1 VQEPGK
7 RGRIVLQLPVRA
19 EHREVEVMDGRAD
32 NVAPALAGALQRG
45 VERHHAPGLL
55 AGRSANP
62 EDADRAWA
70 PVCMAR
76 WAPAAAAVEAPGRV
90 RLGVDPLVG
99 GGSCRGDFDVV
110 LEVELAI
117 AILVVR
123 RGGMSGHRCVVLP
136 KNIRRYRG
144 SVYYPASPVIR
155 RVRAITDVD

>member
-1 VQEPGK
+1 D
-7 RGRIVLQLPVRA
+7 RRA
-19 EHREVEVMDGRAD
+19 LDAVVVEV
-32 NVAPALAGALQRG
+32 
-45 VERHHAPGLL
+45 
-55 AGRSANP
+55 
-62 EDADRAWA
+62 
-70 PVCMAR
+70 
-76 WAPAAAAVEAPGRV
+76 PGRV
-90 RLGVDPLVG
+90 RLGVDQLVG

-155 RVRAITDVD
+155 RVRAITDVDPCNGFVIPSSAVICDWYGDFRMVDAR